1 MVIKAIHN
9 AVCAGPVYPL
19 TESTVRKFKSQ
30 KSVEMHYQK
39 THEKKVLKL
48 EWFWL
53 LFWGELIE
61 STLKML

>member
-30 KSVEMHYQK
+30 KNY
-39 THEKKVLKL
+39 
-48 EWFWL
+48 L
-53 LFWGELIE
+53 LNLN
-61 STLKML
+61 SY